1 MVLAPYLGFDKGPR
15 IVRGQGS
22 LASADAIV
30 WSYVRDRDTVDVK
43 SKSLDAEATQAE
55 TRYGP

>member
-1 MVLAPYLGFDKGPR
+1 M
-15 IVRGQGS
+15 
-22 LASADAIV
+22 ASADAIV
-30 WSYVRDRDTVDVK
+30 RSYVRDRDTVDVK